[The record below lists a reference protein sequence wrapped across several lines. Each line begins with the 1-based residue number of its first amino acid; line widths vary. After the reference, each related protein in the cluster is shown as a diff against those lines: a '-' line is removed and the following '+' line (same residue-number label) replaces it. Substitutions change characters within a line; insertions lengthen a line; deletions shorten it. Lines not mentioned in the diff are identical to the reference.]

1 TSSYV
6 QFTVPP
12 PQVTSVTPSVGISGT
27 QITVTGSGFQATKGS
42 GSTLTINGW
51 TVTTTSWS
59 DSQIIGTVPSSAT
72 TGPVKVT
79 VNNSVS
85 SNLDVLFTIPNPIVT
100 SISPSSGPVNTAVTV
115 NGVGFGSPQGSSTLK
130 IGGAVATVNTW
141 SDTQITATVTPAA
154 QNGYVTV
161 TVAGVSSRSGDVY
174 YTIPAPQITSVS
186 PTSGAPG
193 SQVTVNGSGFRTT
206 QSIGGNSSFLYFN
219 GFNAAITSWSDTQI
233 IATVPSSATTGP
245 VTIGGFSG
253 NSNADVVF
261 TTANPVITSLSPT
274 SGPVGTSV
282 QINGSGFGSTA
293 GTVKFSNNAAA
304 ITTWTDT
311 QIIATVPTASKSG
324 SVAVTIAGV
333 TSNSNINFTV
343 PPPQI
348 TTITPSSGAVGT
360 QVTVTGSG
368 FQASQGSNTIG
379 FTNGS
384 LWDVVSW

>member
-1 TSSYV
+1 R
-6 QFTVPP
+6 
-12 PQVTSVTPSVGISGT
+12 
-27 QITVTGSGFQATKGS
+27 A
-42 GSTLTINGW
+42 
-51 TVTTTSWS
+51 
-59 DSQIIGTVPSSAT
+59 
-72 TGPVKVT
+72 
-79 VNNSVS
+79 
-85 SNLDVLFTIPNPIVT
+85 
-100 SISPSSGPVNTAVTV
+100 
-115 NGVGFGSPQGSSTLK
+115 
-130 IGGAVATVNTW
+130 
-141 SDTQITATVTPAA
+141 
-154 QNGYVTV
+154 
-161 TVAGVSSRSGDVY
+161 
-174 YTIPAPQITSVS
+174 
-186 PTSGAPG
+186 
-193 SQVTVNGSGFRTT
+193 T

-219 GFNAAITSWSDTQI
+219 GFSAAITSWSDTQI

-348 TTITPSSGAVGT
+348 TTITPSSGAAGT

-384 LWDVVSW
+384 LWDVVSWSDTQIIAKPSAQWGSNAVWVTVNGGHSNSDIVFAEPTPTIASIAPTGGPVNTQVQISGTGFGTTIGTVSFNFKNAAIVNWSDTLVTATVPAGATSGGVRVISGGVTSITAPSFFVSNLFINAL